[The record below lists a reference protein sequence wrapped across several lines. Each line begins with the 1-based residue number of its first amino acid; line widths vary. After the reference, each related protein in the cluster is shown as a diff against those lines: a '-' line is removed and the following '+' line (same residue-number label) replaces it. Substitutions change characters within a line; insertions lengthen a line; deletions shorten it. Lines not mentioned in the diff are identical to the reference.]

1 MTIKTLAK
9 SLRETKKTAL
19 LTIFFTSSEV
29 VFEIIIPLVMSR
41 LIDLGVDKKD
51 MSFLLITGFIL
62 LGLACMQLVTGL
74 CSAHFGARASVGF
87 GKNLRNDCYKNIQTF
102 SFANIDKFSTESLV
116 TRLTT
121 DITNVQNAFLMII
134 KIAIRAPSMMIFAM
148 IAAFRINVRISL
160 IFIAVIPILF
170 FLLTL
175 IIRKVHPIFTR
186 VFKTYDKL
194 NNVVQENV
202 RGIRV
207 VKSFTREDFEI
218 QKFNTISKN
227 VYTDFVKAERI
238 ITLNGPIM
246 QFFIY
251 VSLILISLLGS
262 LAVIKSGNNSA
273 LGLTTGQLTALMTY
287 GSQILT
293 SLMMISMVFA
303 MITIAGS
310 SAKRIC
316 EVIEEKSEIVNPEN
330 PVMAVANG
338 AIDFDAVDFS
348 YKASGRPV
356 LKNINVHI
364 RSGEMVGIVG
374 STGSAKSTLI
384 SLIPR
389 LFDVTNGSVKVAGID
404 VRDYDLDVLRSAVA
418 IVLQKNELFS
428 GTVRSNL
435 EWGNPQASDADIAQ
449 ALKAACA
456 DEFIDKLELKY
467 DAPVEQGGT
476 NFSGGQK
483 QRLCIARALLKK
495 PRVLILDD
503 STSAVDTAT
512 DAKIQHSFRELFSE
526 TTKIIIAQR
535 INSVRYADTII
546 VLDDGKISATGTH
559 EQLLETS
566 HIYQEMYHSQQKP

>member
-1 MTIKTLAK
+1 
-9 SLRETKKTAL
+9 
-19 LTIFFTSSEV
+19 
-29 VFEIIIPLVMSR
+29 
-41 LIDLGVDKKD
+41 
-51 MSFLLITGFIL
+51 
-62 LGLACMQLVTGL
+62 
-74 CSAHFGARASVGF
+74 
-87 GKNLRNDCYKNIQTF
+87 
-102 SFANIDKFSTESLV
+102 
-116 TRLTT
+116 
-121 DITNVQNAFLMII
+121 
-134 KIAIRAPSMMIFAM
+134 
-148 IAAFRINVRISL
+148 
-160 IFIAVIPILF
+160 
-170 FLLTL
+170 
-175 IIRKVHPIFTR
+175 
-186 VFKTYDKL
+186 
-194 NNVVQENV
+194 
-202 RGIRV
+202 
-207 VKSFTREDFEI
+207 
-218 QKFNTISKN
+218 
-227 VYTDFVKAERI
+227 
-238 ITLNGPIM
+238 
-246 QFFIY
+246 
-251 VSLILISLLGS
+251 
-262 LAVIKSGNNSA
+262 
-273 LGLTTGQLTALMTY
+273 MTY

-559 EQLLETS
+559 EQLLKTS